1 MRKLKPG
8 ILTIFLLCFFL
19 LPVLTLAQ
27 AETARD
33 QAFLDADIRTSI
45 VNSIAEL
52 LEENYVYPE
61 IGKKMGDFIKKEL
74 KDGEYDRFTKAYI
87 FAGRIMTD
95 LQSISHDKHLRVRFD
110 PTTAAAM
117 SQSPDDEARRQM
129 EKRRLENLRNN
140 NFGFAKLERLQG
152 NIGYLDL
159 RMFAPPQYARETAH
173 KAMDSLAD
181 SDAVIID
188 LRQNGGGSPE
198 MVQLICSYFFDSQP
212 VHLNSLYWR
221 PADRTDEFWTLAELP
236 GRRMP
241 HTELYILTSRRTF
254 SGAEEFSYNMKNLQ
268 RATILGEVTG
278 GGAHPVNMMVAD
290 AGMVVSVPVGRAINP
305 ITKTNWE
312 GTGVQPDINIP
323 ADQALLAAQVQAL
336 KKILKKCKDESRK
349 KELLLLLQALEKK

>member
-1 MRKLKPG
+1 MRKFQPSNFTAFWLC
-8 ILTIFLLCFFL
+8 FLL
-19 LPVLTLAQ
+19 LPGSIIAQ

-33 QAFLDADIRTSI
+33 QAFLDVDIRTSI
-45 VNSIAEL
+45 VERIADL
-52 LEENYVYPE
+52 LEKNYVYPD

-74 KDGEYDRFTKAYI
+74 NDGEYDRFTKAYI
-87 FAGRIMTD
+87 FAGRLMSD
-95 LQSISHDKHLRVRFD
+95 LRSISHDKHLRVRFNPD
-110 PTTAAAM
+110 TAAALN
-117 SQSPDDEARRQM
+117 QSPDDETRRQM
-129 EKRRLENLRNN
+129 EKRRLENLRRN
-140 NFGFAKLERLQG
+140 NFGFAKLERLPG

-159 RMFAPPQYARETAH
+159 HMFAPPHYARETAN

-188 LRQNGGGSPE
+188 LRKNGGGSPE

-221 PADRTDEFWTLAELP
+221 PADRTDEFWTLSDLP

-241 HTELYILTSRRTF
+241 QTELYILTSSRTF

-268 RATILGEVTG
+268 RATLLGEVTG
-278 GGAHPVNMMVAD
+278 GGAHPVNLMAAD

-312 GTGVQPDINIP
+312 GTGVQPDIAIP
-323 ADQALLAAQVQAL
+323 ADQALLAAQ
-336 KKILKKCKDESRK
+336 ILAVKNILEKCTDKNKE
-349 KELLLLLQALEKK
+349 KELKFLLEALEKK